1 MISFDSAILL
11 AHLAGAT
18 NKGFF
23 ALASVQFLGVVLA
36 MGLTFYI
43 NGAAIIR
50 PIPVGWHIPMQV
62 VVWVVLGLTIFVAV
76 CQKDFGPQVW
86 EAFGGD
92 PAQAPFFLTWF
103 DLGTATLIYFLA
115 DFAALAF
122 LIYAT
127 GGPQHSVYATFLFVL
142 VPTSIALG
150 QPSVRKVVV
159 FAAITLVIF
168 LTLLWA
174 KPPKY
179 LMPLEDRNLVRKV
192 WLGLVTAA
200 CVLFPTLVFCIQSWG
215 SDDTAAA
222 ATP

>member
-1 MISFDSAILL
+1 MNSFDSAILL

-43 NGAAIIR
+43 NGASIIR

-92 PAQAPFFLTWF
+92 PAQTPFFLTWF

-179 LMPLEDRNLVRKV
+179 LMPLEDRNLARKV